1 MENFE
6 RIAKRLGKLGQ
17 LSLVKCPF
25 MTNCTF
31 SLIFFYRE
39 WKIHKMKKIGF
50 IIILRI
56 NAKWCKLIIN
66 CDVMT

>member
-1 MENFE
+1 
-6 RIAKRLGKLGQ
+6 
-17 LSLVKCPF
+17 LVKCPF